1 MQQAQKEGGAVEP
14 GEVALLDHKD
24 SEGLCLKGERSG
36 PGPGAWN
43 AVPVPA
49 AVVAALATQF
59 LSHPDQR

>member
-1 MQQAQKEGGAVEP
+1 MEP

-24 SEGLCLKGERSG
+24 SEGLCLKRERSG

-43 AVPVPA
+43 AVPAP
-49 AVVAALATQF
+49 VAALAAQF